1 MTTEVSRRGVLAG
14 LGGIVAGSALA
25 GCGGGSTPAATDPG
39 KVVVMNW
46 EALDG
51 SPYAG
56 VFKDFQTETGKTIEY
71 QFSASGSDYWPKTR
85 TVLGSNN
92 PPDLMRIDDDFV
104 AYYASTG
111 KLLDLREFIAGSGLN
126 EADYFPTV
134 FNNTKQPDGSIVGW
148 SLGIQPRVIF
158 YNKTMFAEAGVPL
171 PPTTWT
177 DDGWT
182 FDDFI
187 DAARKLSVAGKRW
200 GASIIDDSGYEM
212 IYPVNNGG
220 TGRWSADGTRFALA
234 DPADAEA
241 VQWVADLTCKYDA
254 QPTWSELQQSGRG
267 AELFAAGQIGMIQR
281 VSGFVNY
288 FRENVKDFEWD
299 IAPVPGKAKQ
309 QTYGNQIV
317 FAIPSAAANK
327 EGAWELLRYLTGA
340 TGAETFARQG
350 SFIPGLRAAAG
361 TAAKGDGKAP
371 EHLGLILDAADHAV
385 LPGRIV
391 EAEQAL
397 QIYRPALDPVR
408 NCQGQAPEI
417 LTGLRPQIEAII
429 QQGG

>member
-1 MTTEVSRRGVLAG
+1 M
-14 LGGIVAGSALA
+14 
-25 GCGGGSTPAATDPG
+25 
-39 KVVVMNW
+39 
-46 EALDG
+46 
-51 SPYAG
+51 
-56 VFKDFQTETGKTIEY
+56 
-71 QFSASGSDYWPKTR
+71 
-85 TVLGSNN
+85 
-92 PPDLMRIDDDFV
+92 
-104 AYYASTG
+104 
-111 KLLDLREFIAGSGLN
+111 
-126 EADYFPTV
+126 
-134 FNNTKQPDGSIVGW
+134 
-148 SLGIQPRVIF
+148 
-158 YNKTMFAEAGVPL
+158 
-171 PPTTWT
+171 
-177 DDGWT
+177 
-182 FDDFI
+182 
-187 DAARKLSVAGKRW
+187 
-200 GASIIDDSGYEM
+200 
-212 IYPVNNGG
+212 
-220 TGRWSADGTRFALA
+220 
-234 DPADAEA
+234 
-241 VQWVADLTCKYDA
+241 QWVADLTCKYDA

-350 SFIPGLRAAAG
+350 SFIPGLPASAG

-397 QIYRPALDPVR
+397 QIYGPALDPVR
-408 NCQGQAPEI
+408 NCQGQAP
-417 LTGLRPQIEAII
+417 RS
-429 QQGG
+429 